1 MPSAETIAHRK
12 GAKMK
17 PLLDVLIILD
27 ALEKEGSFA
36 AASAK
41 LYKTPSALSYT
52 VHKLES
58 DLNIELLDRSGHRA
72 RFTRTGQMLLEKGR
86 DVLHTVRELEKQ
98 AIKLHQGWEN
108 ELVIGVDD
116 TFPFSLLTPL
126 IEAFYQRHSVT
137 RLIFINGVL
146 GGSWDA
152 LTRGRADIIV
162 GALHEPPQ
170 LSDFGFA
177 RLGILEQIF
186 AVAPH
191 HPLANEPE
199 PINRRIIKNYR
210 AIVVGDSS
218 RPECGV
224 SSQLLDEQE
233 AITVFDFKTK
243 LELQISGLGCGY
255 LPRYL
260 AQRFIDSG
268 ALVEKQVLAQSSNE
282 SVWVGWNEQTAGLA
296 SAWWRDEIL
305 ANSAIAAVY
314 SQGSVEKSAS

>member
-1 MPSAETIAHRK
+1 MQPAEAIAPQ
-12 GAKMK
+12 GGSMK

-41 LYKTPSALSYT
+41 LFKTPSALSYT

-58 DLNIELLDRSGHRA
+58 DLNIQILDRTGHRA

-86 DVLHTVRELEKQ
+86 DVLHAVRELEKQ

-116 TFPFSLLTPL
+116 TFPFSLLAPL
-126 IEAFYQRHSVT
+126 IEAFYARHSVT
-137 RLIFINGVL
+137 RLKFINGVL
-146 GGSWDA
+146 AGSWEA
-152 LTRGRADIIV
+152 LIQGRADIIV

-170 LSDFGFA
+170 LSAFGFA
-177 RLGILEQIF
+177 CLGKLEQVF
-186 AVAPH
+186 VVAPH
-191 HPLANEPE
+191 HPLAKEAE
-199 PINRRIIKNYR
+199 PINRRVIKNYR
-210 AIVVGDSS
+210 AIVVGDNSL
-218 RPECGV
+218 PGCAV
-224 SSQLLDEQE
+224 SSQLLDDQE

-243 LELQISGLGCGY
+243 LELQINGLGCGY

-260 AQRFIDSG
+260 AQRFIESG
-268 ALVEKQVLAQSSNE
+268 ALIEKQVLAQTSDE
-282 SVWVGWNEQTAGLA
+282 SVWIGWNEQTAGLA
-296 SAWWRDEIL
+296 SAWWRQEIL

-314 SQGSVEKSAS
+314 AAAGVEKSAS

>member
-1 MPSAETIAHRK
+1 
-12 GAKMK
+12 MK

-52 VHKLES
+52 VHRLES
-58 DLNIELLDRSGHRA
+58 DLNIQILDRSGHRA

-86 DVLHTVRELEKQ
+86 EVLHTVRELEKQ
-98 AIKLHQGWEN
+98 AIKLHEGWEN

-116 TFPFSLLTPL
+116 TFPFSLLAPL
-126 IEAFYQRHSVT
+126 IESFYQHHSVT
-137 RLIFINGVL
+137 RLKFINGVL

-152 LTRGRADIIV
+152 LTQGRADIIV
-162 GALHEPPQ
+162 GAMHEPPSS
-170 LSDFGFA
+170 SDFSVA
-177 RLGILEQIF
+177 RLGELEQVF

-191 HPLANEPE
+191 HPLAQEAEPLS
-199 PINRRIIKNYR
+199 RSTIKRYR

-218 RPECGV
+218 SLP
-224 SSQLLDEQE
+224 SASATQLLDDQE

-260 AQRFIDSG
+260 AQRFLESG
-268 ALVEKQVLAQSSNE
+268 ALIEKKVVAQMLFE
-282 SVWVGWNEQTAGLA
+282 PVWMGWNEQTAGLA
-296 SAWWRDEIL
+296 SAWWRDAIL
-305 ANSAIAAVY
+305 ANSAIAGVY
-314 SQGSVEKSAS
+314 TKDETNKSNI

>member
-1 MPSAETIAHRK
+1 
-12 GAKMK
+12 MK

-52 VHKLES
+52 VHRLES
-58 DLNIELLDRSGHRA
+58 DLNIQILDRSGHRA

-86 DVLHTVRELEKQ
+86 EVLHTVRELEKQ
-98 AIKLHQGWEN
+98 AIKLHEGWEN

-116 TFPFSLLTPL
+116 TFPFSLLAPL
-126 IEAFYQRHSVT
+126 IESFYQHHSVT
-137 RLIFINGVL
+137 RLKFINGVL

-152 LTRGRADIIV
+152 LIQGRADIIV
-162 GALHEPPQ
+162 GAMHEPPSS
-170 LSDFGFA
+170 SDFSVA
-177 RLGILEQIF
+177 RLGELEQIF

-191 HPLANEPE
+191 HPLAEEAEPLS
-199 PINRRIIKNYR
+199 RSTIKRYR

-218 RPECGV
+218 PLAAATAT
-224 SSQLLDEQE
+224 QLLDDQE

-260 AQRFIDSG
+260 AQRFLESG
-268 ALVEKQVLAQSSNE
+268 ALIEKKVAAQILFE
-282 SVWVGWNEQTAGLA
+282 PVWMGWNEQTAGLA
-296 SAWWRDEIL
+296 SAWWRDAIL
-305 ANSAIAAVY
+305 ANSAIAGIY
-314 SQGSVEKSAS
+314 KKDDSKKSNI

>member
-1 MPSAETIAHRK
+1 
-12 GAKMK
+12 MK

-52 VHKLES
+52 VHRLES
-58 DLNIELLDRSGHRA
+58 DLNIQILDRSGHRA

-86 DVLHTVRELEKQ
+86 EVLHTVRELEKQ
-98 AIKLHQGWEN
+98 AIKLHEGWEN

-126 IEAFYQRHSVT
+126 IESFYQHHSVT
-137 RLIFINGVL
+137 RLKFINGVL

-152 LTRGRADIIV
+152 LIQGRADIIV
-162 GALHEPPQ
+162 GAMHEPPSS
-170 LSDFGFA
+170 SDFSVA
-177 RLGILEQIF
+177 RLGELEQIF

-191 HPLANEPE
+191 HPLAEEAEPLS
-199 PINRRIIKNYR
+199 RSTIKRYR

-218 RPECGV
+218 
-224 SSQLLDEQE
+224 SLAAATATQLLDDQE

-260 AQRFIDSG
+260 AQRFLDSG
-268 ALVEKQVLAQSSNE
+268 ALIEKKVAAQILFE
-282 SVWVGWNEQTAGLA
+282 PVWMGWNEQTAGLA
-296 SAWWRDEIL
+296 SAWWRDAIL
-305 ANSAIAAVY
+305 ANSAIAGIY
-314 SQGSVEKSAS
+314 KKDDSEKSNI

>member
-1 MPSAETIAHRK
+1 
-12 GAKMK
+12 MK

-52 VHKLES
+52 VHRLES
-58 DLNIELLDRSGHRA
+58 DLNIQILDRSGHRA

-86 DVLHTVRELEKQ
+86 EVLHTVRELEKQ
-98 AIKLHQGWEN
+98 AIKLHEGWEN

-116 TFPFSLLTPL
+116 TFPFSLLAPL
-126 IEAFYQRHSVT
+126 IESFYQHHSVT
-137 RLIFINGVL
+137 RLKFINGVL

-152 LTRGRADIIV
+152 LTQGRADIIV
-162 GALHEPPQ
+162 GAMHEPPSS
-170 LSDFGFA
+170 SDVSVA
-177 RLGILEQIF
+177 RLGELEQVF

-191 HPLANEPE
+191 HPLALEVEPLS
-199 PINRRIIKNYR
+199 RSTIKRYR

-218 RPECGV
+218 SL
-224 SSQLLDEQE
+224 SSATATQLLDDQE

-260 AQRFIDSG
+260 AQRFLESG
-268 ALVEKQVLAQSSNE
+268 ALIEKKVAAQILFE
-282 SVWVGWNEQTAGLA
+282 PVWMGWNEQTAGLA
-296 SAWWRDEIL
+296 SVWWRDAIL
-305 ANSAIAAVY
+305 ANSAIAGVY
-314 SQGSVEKSAS
+314 TKGETNKSNI

>member
-1 MPSAETIAHRK
+1 
-12 GAKMK
+12 MK

-41 LYKTPSALSYT
+41 LFKTPSALSYT

-58 DLNIELLDRSGHRA
+58 DLNIQLLDRTGHRA

-86 DVLHTVRELEKQ
+86 EVLHTVRELEKQ
-98 AIKLHQGWEN
+98 AVKLHQGWEN

-137 RLIFINGVL
+137 RLKFINGVL
-146 GGSWDA
+146 GGSWEA
-152 LTRGRADIIV
+152 LTQGRADIIV

-170 LSDFGFA
+170 SSEFGFA
-177 RLGILEQIF
+177 RLGVLEQVF
-186 AVAPH
+186 VVATH
-191 HPLANEPE
+191 HPLAEEPE
-199 PINRRIIKNYR
+199 PISRRVIKGCR
-210 AIVVGDSS
+210 AIVVGDRSL
-218 RPECGV
+218 PECAV
-224 SSQLLDEQE
+224 SSQLLDDQE

-260 AQRFIDSG
+260 AQRFIETG
-268 ALVEKQVLAQSSNE
+268 ALVEKQVMAQNHSE

-314 SQGSVEKSAS
+314 TSPEGGISSA

>member
-1 MPSAETIAHRK
+1 
-12 GAKMK
+12 MK

-52 VHKLES
+52 VHRLES
-58 DLNIELLDRSGHRA
+58 DLNIQILDRSGHRA

-86 DVLHTVRELEKQ
+86 EVLHTVRELEKQ
-98 AIKLHQGWEN
+98 AIKLHEGWEN

-116 TFPFSLLTPL
+116 TFPFSLLAPL
-126 IEAFYQRHSVT
+126 IESFYQHHSVT
-137 RLIFINGVL
+137 RLKFINGVL

-152 LTRGRADIIV
+152 LTQGRADIIV
-162 GALHEPPQ
+162 GAMHEPPSS
-170 LSDFGFA
+170 SDVSVA
-177 RLGILEQIF
+177 RLGELEQVF

-191 HPLANEPE
+191 HPLAQEAEPLS
-199 PINRRIIKNYR
+199 RSTIKRYR

-218 RPECGV
+218 SL
-224 SSQLLDEQE
+224 SSATATQLLDDQE

-260 AQRFIDSG
+260 AQRFLESG
-268 ALVEKQVLAQSSNE
+268 ALIEKKVAAQMLFE
-282 SVWVGWNEQTAGLA
+282 PVWMGWNEQTAGLA
-296 SAWWRDEIL
+296 SVWWRDAIL
-305 ANSAIAAVY
+305 ANSAIAGVY
-314 SQGSVEKSAS
+314 TKDETNKSNI